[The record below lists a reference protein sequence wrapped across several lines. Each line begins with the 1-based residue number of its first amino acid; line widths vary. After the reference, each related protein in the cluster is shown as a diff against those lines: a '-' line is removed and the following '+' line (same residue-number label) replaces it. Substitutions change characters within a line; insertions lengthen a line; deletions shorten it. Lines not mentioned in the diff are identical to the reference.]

1 MLPTDEKFK
10 RLTRTQKDFLYMG
23 WMELPTS
30 DQMKEWYSKKKG
42 DPVITSDDSKNFA
55 KLGYSPEQIK
65 RMKEQLKNAGYSQ

>member
-1 MLPTDEKFK
+1 
-10 RLTRTQKDFLYMG
+10 MG